1 MRQKPGRPDAAE
13 LTSPS
18 SHHSQSMKD
27 NTQKIARQLIE
38 ENGLQEA
45 RRLVLAA
52 VLDAQEQGDFY
63 RLSVWREIRRILAEK
78 PNEAG
83 GGG

>member
-1 MRQKPGRPDAAE
+1 
-13 LTSPS
+13 
-18 SHHSQSMKD
+18 MKD